1 MIRGLLLFALFIF
14 VLRLGVMFSSPVI
27 KNTLLEGK
35 MQEIASN
42 HGMKTET
49 ELRKDLM
56 QFIDEKHI
64 DLDMDQVYFEMNDHG
79 CYIAAHYTTEVR
91 FWKYGHTYE
100 FSPASSLSAREK
112 ARHHPVRARF

>member
-1 MIRGLLLFALFIF
+1 MIRGLLIFALFIF
-14 VLRLGVMFSSPVI
+14 TLRLAVMFSSPVI

-35 MQEIASN
+35 MQEMAGN

-56 QFIDEKHI
+56 QFLNEKHI
-64 DLDMDQVYFEMNDHG
+64 DLDMDRVYFEMNDQG

-100 FSPASSLSAREK
+100 FFPASSLSAREK
-112 ARHHPVRARF
+112 SRRHPVHARF

>member
-1 MIRGLLLFALFIF
+1 MIRGLLIFALFIF
-14 VLRLGVMFSSPVI
+14 ILRLGFMFASPVV

-35 MQEIASN
+35 LQEMATN

-56 QFIDEKHI
+56 QYLDEKKI
-64 DLDMDQVYFEMNDHG
+64 DLDMDQVYFEMNERR
-79 CYIAAHYTTEVR
+79 CYIAANYTTEVR

-100 FSPASSLSAREK
+100 FYPASSLSAREK
-112 ARHHPVRARF
+112 SRHHPVRARF

>member
-1 MIRGLLLFALFIF
+1 
-14 VLRLGVMFSSPVI
+14 VI

-35 MQEIASN
+35 MQEMASN

-64 DLDMDQVYFEMNDHG
+64 DLDMDHVYFEMNDQG
-79 CYIAAHYTTEVR
+79 CYIAAHYTTEAR

-100 FSPASSLSAREK
+100 FFPASSLSAREK
-112 ARHHPVRARF
+112 SRRHPVHARF

>member
-1 MIRGLLLFALFIF
+1 MIRGLLILALFIF
-14 VLRLGVMFSSPVI
+14 TLRLGFQFASPVI

-56 QFIDEKHI
+56 EFIKEKHI
-64 DLDMDQVYFEMNDHG
+64 DLDMDQVYFELSDRG
-79 CYIAAHYTTEVR
+79 CYIAAHYSTEVR

-100 FSPASSLSAREK
+100 FFPASSLSAREK
-112 ARHHPVRARF
+112 SRRHPAHARF

>member
-1 MIRGLLLFALFIF
+1 MIRGLLIFALFIF
-14 VLRLGVMFSSPVI
+14 TLRLGFMFASPVI

-35 MQEIASN
+35 MQEIATN

-56 QFIDEKHI
+56 AFLKDKHV
-64 DLDMDQVYFEMNDHG
+64 DLDMDQVYFEMNDQG
-79 CYIAAHYTTEVR
+79 CYIAAHYTTEVK

-100 FSPASSLSAREK
+100 FYPASSLSARERSR
-112 ARHHPVRARF
+112 RHPTRAGF

>member
-1 MIRGLLLFALFIF
+1 MIRGLLIFALFIF
-14 VLRLGVMFSSPVI
+14 TLRLGFMFASPVI

-35 MQEIASN
+35 MQEMASN

-64 DLDMDQVYFEMNDHG
+64 DLDMDHVYFEMNDQG
-79 CYIAAHYTTEVR
+79 CYIAAHYTTEAR

-100 FSPASSLSAREK
+100 FFPASSLSAREK
-112 ARHHPVRARF
+112 SRRHPVHARF